1 MPLKS
6 YFRVLLVLYAALIFG
21 ELASAQL
28 TIKTLPE
35 PIRKYAEDQWIESLP
50 KERAETLEVV
60 SMAALTLMFVSVLGL
75 WALWRPAR
83 LLYTVYLLC
92 IAISVVLAGPVVESE
107 LTSVLSFMNTIISGL
122 ILGMIYFS
130 PLRDHFDAPPLE
142 KAPES

>member
-1 MPLKS
+1 MRLTS
-6 YFRVLLVLYAALIFG
+6 YFRVLLVLYAGLIFG

-28 TIKTLPE
+28 TLDSLPE
-35 PIRKYAEDQWIESLP
+35 PLRKYAQDQWMEALP

-60 SMAALTLMFVSVLGL
+60 SITALTLMFVSVLGL

-107 LTSVLSFMNTIISGL
+107 LTSVLS
-122 ILGMIYFS
+122 
-130 PLRDHFDAPPLE
+130 
-142 KAPES
+142 